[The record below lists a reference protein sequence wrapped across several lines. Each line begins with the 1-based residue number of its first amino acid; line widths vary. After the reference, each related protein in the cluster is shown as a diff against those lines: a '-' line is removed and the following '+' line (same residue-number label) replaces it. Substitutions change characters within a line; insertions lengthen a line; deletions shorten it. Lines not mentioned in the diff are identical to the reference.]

1 MSELGGN
8 HNTQMG
14 RAGVPRVYV
23 PISLPDSS
31 APAYAVLEFVG
42 FSSPTALVPPSSPA
56 MLCLPPVVS
65 SSSPSLNPSYVPSYL
80 VQEGPLARSHRSAS
94 VIPVSVPPNLPIHPR
109 FEAHHDS
116 SSQVVA
122 WAVAAA
128 GGPPQFVHQL
138 DSPPLS
144 PSTTVSSK
152 GVSSNAKS
160 RDERKPLSVEAPQIA
175 MAKLAPVMASASS
188 IAKKAAQ
195 GNADMGGVSIS
206 QTERE
211 TIVHTSSSNFKDV
224 VRQLTG
230 ASSDDQDLMPV
241 TLPARLA
248 NRAAT
253 TGMGGGE
260 AAAMDSLTV
269 MRVDTSKA
277 NAELGLRK
285 APLKLHERRKAL
297 RNLERL
303 STTGTSCGGR
313 GEQQLSS
320 SPLSP
325 SPVTPLASDFER
337 FCNATTPTA
346 SQSSHS
352 ALMSSPRPP
361 LNADDSSHIAFAH
374 QHRVPSQAFSQSYQC
389 ASQPQPPP
397 PDKRSPTLLNL
408 FPESPLGSPRD
419 L

>member
-23 PISLPDSS
+23 PISLPDTS

-42 FSSPTALVPPSSPA
+42 FSSPAPSSSPA

-65 SSSPSLNPSYVPSYL
+65 NASPSPNPSYVPSYL

-94 VIPVSVPPNLPIHPR
+94 VLPVSVPPNLPIHPR
-109 FEAHHDS
+109 FETHHDS
-116 SSQVVA
+116 SSQLVA
-122 WAVAAA
+122 WAAAA
-128 GGPPQFVHQL
+128 GGGPPQFVHHQL

-144 PSTTVSSK
+144 PSTTVSIK
-152 GVSSNAKS
+152 GVS
-160 RDERKPLSVEAPQIA
+160 RDERKPEAPQIA

-188 IAKKAAQ
+188 MAKKAAQ
-195 GNADMGGVSIS
+195 GNADMEGVSIS

-253 TGMGGGE
+253 TSMGGGE

-303 STTGTSCGGR
+303 STTRTSCGGR

-346 SQSSHS
+346 SHS
-352 ALMSSPRPP
+352 ALMSSPSSP
-361 LNADDSSHIAFAH
+361 LNAEDSSHIAFAH
-374 QHRVPSQAFSQSYQC
+374 QHRVPSQAFSQNYQC

-397 PDKRSPTLLNL
+397 DKRSPTLLSL